1 MLVLDVS
8 ESLSSGEAREIGE
21 FALDFVKQYPSI
33 SETTTNIG
41 MIRFSSADRTQVD
54 IKLREFNN
62 KSQVEEK
69 INSITFHRNRGSAT
83 YHLLA
88 MTLALQEIATGRPE
102 ARDIIILVTDGEPN
116 PPSQSAI
123 AISKDARENKNITI
137 FGILID
143 PNPARTEEIR
153 QISGNDTFFTI
164 DAAGDLTNLIADLTR
179 TDCEGNYCLHKT
191 IVIIFFTAVTVRF
204 ETENVTV
211 HESEG
216 RVQVC
221 LVKSGQSRSDFTL
234 DIGTRQRVPYRA
246 GQDATSRL
254 LSLNS

>member
-8 ESLSSGEAREIGE
+8 ESLSSTEANQIKS
-21 FALDFVKQYPSI
+21 FALNFVRQYPSI
-33 SETTTNIG
+33 SQTTTNIG
-41 MIRFSSADRTQVD
+41 MIRFSDQGRTQVD
-54 IKLREFNN
+54 IPLIEFNN
-62 KSQVEEK
+62 KSQIEQK
-69 INSITFHRNRGSAT
+69 INNIDFRRDRGGKT

-88 MTLALQEIATGRPE
+88 MTLALEEIAKGRSD

-116 PPSQSAI
+116 PDNQSAI

-137 FGILID
+137 FGILIK
-143 PNPARTEEIR
+143 PTPARIEEIR

-164 DAAGDLTNLIADLTR
+164 DRAADLTDLIADLTR
-179 TDCEGNYCLHKT
+179 TDCEGNYSLHKT
-191 IVIIFFTAVTVRF
+191 LVIIFITAVTVRF

-216 RVQVC
+216 KVEVC
-221 LVKSGQSRSDFTL
+221 LVKSGQSIDNIIL

>member
-8 ESLSSGEAREIGE
+8 ESLNSTEARQIKS
-21 FALDFVKQYPSI
+21 FALNFVSQYPSI
-33 SETTTNIG
+33 SQTTTNIG
-41 MIRFSSADRTQVD
+41 MIRFSDQARTQVD

-69 INSITFHRNRGSAT
+69 INSIDFHRNRGGKT
-83 YHLLA
+83 YHLRA

-116 PPSQSAI
+116 PKNQSAI
-123 AISKDARENKNITI
+123 AISKEARENKNITI
-137 FGILID
+137 FGILIK
-143 PNPARTEEIR
+143 PNPTRIEEIR
-153 QISGNDTFFTI
+153 QISGNDTFFVI
-164 DAAGDLTNLIADLTR
+164 GAARNLTNLIADLTR

-191 IVIIFFTAVTVRF
+191 IVIIFFKAVNVRF

-234 DIGTRQRVPYRA
+234 DIGTRQRVPYTP

-254 LSLNS
+254 LLLNS